1 MKLLGR
7 FKVKK
12 ILENQGKSKFFESVG
27 HALDGIQY
35 ITGHERNFKIEILSA
50 IAVTIAS
57 FFLKVSLLEWC
68 ILVLVI
74 GMVLALE
81 MINTAIER
89 CVDLVTKDYKELAKI
104 AKDVS
109 AGSVLVMSM
118 FSIII
123 GIIIFLPKIMLFL
136 EKVGL

>member
-7 FKVKK
+7 LEIRK
-12 ILENQGKSKFFESVG
+12 ILKKQGKSSFPESVG

-35 ITGHERNFKIEILSA
+35 VSGHERNFRIEIAFGILVS
-50 IAVTIAS
+50 IAS
-57 FFLKVSLLEWC
+57 IILKVSIIEWC

-81 MINTAIER
+81 MVNTAIER

-109 AGSVLVMSM
+109 AGAVLVMSI
-118 FSIII
+118 FSVIL
-123 GIIIFLPKIMLFL
+123 GILIFLPKIILFL
-136 EKVGL
+136 EKI